1 MGNMRIG
8 NLSHQ
13 VELIRSGYSKEKGT
27 TKTGSASLGGPAILA
42 LGQNIGAC
50 IEEGVQGQDL
60 SKKDIVAGGYTF
72 KGGSLPLPEI
82 TK

>member
-1 MGNMRIG
+1 MGDMRIRKE
-8 NLSHQ
+8 SIP
-13 VELIRSGYSKEKGT
+13 VESIQSGYSKEKGE
-27 TKTGSASLGGPAILA
+27 TKTGLASLGGPAILA
-42 LGQNIGAC
+42 SGQNIGDC

-60 SKKDIVAGGYTF
+60 SERDIVEGGYTF